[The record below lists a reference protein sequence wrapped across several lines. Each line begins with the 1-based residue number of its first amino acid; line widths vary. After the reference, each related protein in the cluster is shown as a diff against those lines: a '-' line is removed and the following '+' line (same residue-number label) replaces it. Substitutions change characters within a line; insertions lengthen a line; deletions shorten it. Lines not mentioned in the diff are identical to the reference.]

1 VCYTVSEAARREVL
15 TRLLQLNHER
25 YAEEVR
31 QGLHEKKAKKRTSR
45 KRASGRKKKTDEN
58 QPRLF

>member
-1 VCYTVSEAARREVL
+1 ML
-15 TRLLQLNHER
+15 TRLLELNHER

-31 QGLHEKKAKKRTSR
+31 QGLHEKKGSR
-45 KRASGRKKKTDEN
+45 KGAKLRRNSKAEEN